1 MTKRILS
8 LILVLALLLPAI
20 PMGARAAGLTPLIIL
35 TESDIDD
42 PVLTYTD
49 GYDLYFSDED
59 LRQLSYYFE
68 YENDG
73 KNATY
78 TRGSKVVII
87 NLKKGTF
94 NVTLGGVP
102 RWDKPA
108 ELPMEKINGVWY
120 FSGLTLL
127 PWLNVSVSEEGGKL
141 VVIPDEYSFWDIYGE
156 LDLEEYSVT
165 YGDLVRQ
172 YAWNSKVVK
181 AMDYFTNSTGQAL
194 QEKLGYE
201 DEFDASAEDYFDIFE
216 WYLLDTSH
224 TEYTADFLGEF
235 AGLGSDVFGLFTL
248 DELISISELFDIFD
262 AFDDGLVFAA
272 HYYAYVTQ
280 HADRMQTIQ
289 SILTNKF
296 NGDYTP
302 QLIKGAQYAD
312 VAYSNFLD
320 GLLTTFYLNLDEAL
334 AGLLMDKIGDLLV
347 DNPFADAVLLALDIN
362 TKEIKNLNRR
372 IELMPP
378 LYNLYNTGRQVYETN
393 ICQTV
398 SDMTD
403 MRCHA
408 ILSLFAAA
416 ENCRTLATYSEKHK
430 LYDLAKQYNR
440 QAEKCDDWIAELNAC
455 ALSQVNDSI
464 SYRNGSSWETSKRR
478 YEYDLADIFKS
489 LTQFEPPAEGLEVVE
504 YGMFLAYIREL
515 SLTSVQ
521 WKILSADDENPY
533 HRLLV
538 EGTAKYG
545 GKERYFMYDMDAG
558 ILRSYFSTY
567 DQEADLSYDNPEL
580 TDSLIPGKTDAL
592 MEKLD
597 DYLPYRDG
605 YCWAGTADLN
615 GDGKEDRLYVIRSS
629 ASVWVDAMYVRS
641 DDRDFQKSLF
651 PKDQKDTLVLA
662 ESDAD
667 GIRLRIMRLDQTD
680 SYQLSS
686 EGFLTAGSHTYAY
699 QPEGEPFREEGRYL
713 LDYCT
718 ADYSTIYA
726 AFQINSYTNPDIYG
740 NGGNVW
746 NCTCMLGEPL
756 SLVFDFASDYED
768 PDATPLYVQIDDLLY
783 WSGESTGAELCP
795 GLNMGMTYRQAAKAL
810 DLTELSYAPEQRWTD
825 WVYLCYGGAAG
836 CALELFFVGS
846 SKDSAIL
853 VSVNATPTG

>member
-8 LILVLALLLPAI
+8 LILALALLLPMV
-20 PMGARAAGLTPLIIL
+20 PMPAHAAGLTPLIIL

-49 GYDLYFSDED
+49 GYDLYFSGED

-73 KNATY
+73 KTATF
-78 TRGSKVVII
+78 TRGSKTIRI
-87 NLKKGTF
+87 DLKKETF
-94 NVTLGGVP
+94 NVTLDGDP

-108 ELPMEKINGVWY
+108 ELPMEKRGDTWY

-165 YGDLVRQ
+165 YGDLVMQ

-181 AMDYFTNSTGQAL
+181 AMNYYTDSTGQAL

-216 WYLLDTSH
+216 WYLLDTAH

-235 AGLGSDVFGLFTL
+235 AGLGSDVFGLFPL
-248 DELISISELFDIFD
+248 DKLISISELFDIFD

-289 SILTNKF
+289 TILTNKF

-334 AGLLMDKIGDLLV
+334 AGLLMDKVGDLLV
-347 DNPFADAVLLALDIN
+347 DNPFAEAVLLALDIN

-393 ICQTV
+393 ISQTAI
-398 SDMTD
+398 DMTD
-403 MRCHA
+403 RRCHA

-416 ENCRTLATYSEKHK
+416 ENYRTLATYSEKHK

-440 QAEKCDDWIAELNAC
+440 QAEECDDWIAMLNAC
-455 ALSQVNDSI
+455 ALSQANDSI
-464 SYRNGSSWETSKRR
+464 SYLNGSSWETSKRR
-478 YEYDLADIFKS
+478 YEYDLEDIFKS
-489 LTQFEPPAEGLEVVE
+489 LTQYEPPAEGLEVVE
-504 YGMFLAYIREL
+504 YGIFLAYAQEL
-515 SLTSVQ
+515 SMESSQ
-521 WKILSADDENPY
+521 WKLLNADDESPY
-533 HRLLV
+533 QGFLM

-545 GKERYFMYDMDAG
+545 GKSQYFMYDMNVG
-558 ILRSYFSTY
+558 TLRSYFSTY
-567 DQEADLSYDNPEL
+567 DQKVELSHNDPEL
-580 TDSLIPGKTDAL
+580 TDWLISGKTDAR
-592 MEKLD
+592 MEQLG

-605 YCWAGTADLN
+605 YLCTCTADLN
-615 GDGKEDRLYVIRSS
+615 GDGKEDALYVIREA
-629 ASVWVDAMYVRS
+629 ASVWLDAMYVYS
-641 DDRDFQKSLF
+641 DDRAFQKSLF
-651 PKDQKDTLVLA
+651 PRDQKDTLVLA
-662 ESDAD
+662 ESAK
-667 GIRLRIMRLDQTD
+667 GGVRIRIMRLDSAPGYELSPEGILSADYRTY
-680 SYQLSS
+680 SYQA
-686 EGFLTAGSHTYAY
+686 EGD
-699 QPEGEPFREEGRYL
+699 PFREDGRYL

-718 ADYSTIYA
+718 ADYGTIYD

-740 NGGNVW
+740 DGGNVW

-756 SLVFDFASDYED
+756 ALVFDFASDYED
-768 PDATPLYVQIDDLLY
+768 PAAKPIYVQIDDLLY
-783 WSGESTGAELCP
+783 WSGESTGAEICP
-795 GLNMGMTYRQAAKAL
+795 GLKMGMTYRQAAKAL
-810 DLTELSYAPEQRWTD
+810 DLSELTLAPEQRWTEL
-825 WVYLCYGGAAG
+825 VYLCYGDDAG

-846 SKDSAIL
+846 SEDSAVL
-853 VSVNATPTG
+853 VSVNATPLS